1 MLEKDERK
9 EEHLDLSKVRR
20 IRILL
25 QEKMEMLRKLD
36 DDILNE
42 IEDEAAMEND
52 IEDADNFRQRIR
64 EAIDNM
70 DKKLDP
76 PSKESSRPLETG
88 ITSRSKPIR
97 PKLPELTIKK
107 FEGDITMW
115 KSFWDTY
122 KSAVHDNVALSDIDR
137 FTYLQSLVG
146 RSAKD
151 TIDGLAL
158 TADNYGEA
166 VAILQKRF
174 GNDQLIISK
183 HMETLLGVE
192 AVQAAHDVAALRRMY
207 NKVESNIRGLKS
219 LGVTSQSYGALL
231 APVLQNKLP
240 AELRLIINRELVENW
255 DLDKFMKILAE
266 ELEVRERSIAGGR
279 QESGGSKHQHHHKK
293 GHDTSASFMTGN
305 QLANCVYCHQSHASE
320 HCRSV
325 TETEARRQILKGTG
339 RCFLCLK
346 KGQIVSLALSVPS
359 ARECITLASV
369 IRERVEFVKV
379 QIVPQKSSLN
389 RILSRLSIPRHL
401 HLKRHTLT

>member
-1 MLEKDERK
+1 
-9 EEHLDLSKVRR
+9 
-20 IRILL
+20 
-25 QEKMEMLRKLD
+25 
-36 DDILNE
+36 
-42 IEDEAAMEND
+42 MEND

-76 PSKESSRPLETG
+76 PTKESSRPLETG

-166 VAILQKRF
+166 VAISQKRF

-207 NKVESNIRGLKS
+207 DKVESNIRGLKS

-279 QESGGSKHQHHHKK
+279 QESGDSKHQHHHKK
-293 GHDTSASFMTGN
+293 GHGTSASFMTGN

-346 KGQIVSLALSVPS
+346 KGHMTRNCQSGFKCAKCKRMNHTSLCYKRKGGICEGTNSTSEEQPKQNPKSTLNPQAPS
-359 ARECITLASV
+359 FEEAHTYTMLYAESNKEVLLQTAQAV
-369 IRERVEFVKV
+369 IYN
-379 QIVPQKSSLN
+379 PLNHGKSSVYSGQ
-389 RILSRLSIPRHL
+389 RQSKIICD
-401 HLKRHTLT
+401 